1 MVLLLVF
8 VYLFFSEPYWIHMDA
23 GIACVVTAGCMP
35 TNNGCLE
42 LNTITENRGTHA
54 MVVMVTCLLCVK
66 AAMDATLRP
75 MIRLEMIYFHRNTAK
90 QTQPLVINT
99 LGKGDNA

>member
-1 MVLLLVF
+1 
-8 VYLFFSEPYWIHMDA
+8 MDA

-35 TNNGCLE
+35 TNNTCLE
-42 LNTITENRGTHA
+42 RNTVTENRGTHA

-66 AAMDATLRP
+66 AAMDATLHP
-75 MIRLEMIYFHRNTAK
+75 MIRLEMIHFHRNTAK
-90 QTQPLVINT
+90 QTQTLIRDT